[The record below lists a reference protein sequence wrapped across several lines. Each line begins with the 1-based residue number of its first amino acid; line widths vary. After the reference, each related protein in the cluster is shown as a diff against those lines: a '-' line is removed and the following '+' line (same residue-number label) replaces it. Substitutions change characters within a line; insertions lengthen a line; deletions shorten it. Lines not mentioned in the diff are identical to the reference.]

1 MFITLAV
8 LCALALG
15 GIYTWRS
22 VHNANVEKK
31 TLVAASEKERDGT
44 AKYTPEQLTQF
55 KEASAFPLPG
65 LIPLI
70 VAFLFVGFLGLGTF
84 NKIFFYA
91 EPGYV
96 YHVRTIAGEER
107 VINTV
112 GYSYHMFGRVNAW
125 KEAMTVQATSIGG
138 QLTSNESD
146 EVSTSANLS
155 PQNVIFLDQVDADV
169 TATARFLIPTDRE
182 AFLRMAQ
189 LYRSPANLLRTSL
202 IPSFRETLQ
211 ATGSLMSAEEYF
223 SGARTEFNREFEN
236 QLSDGIYIVK
246 REEVLVTSLVA
257 GRRPG
262 SANAA
267 KGSEQDEFGGDQKV
281 VFKVQKQL
289 GPDGL
294 PRRKVQGYADYAITL
309 VDAKV
314 TDVVPNIK
322 FKDRMGLKQE
332 ASANRAI
339 ARETRIQEEQEKLLA
354 IARGER
360 KVAEEQAKAKMEQ
373 IKLTT
378 DALTQKQ
385 LVVTNA
391 NKLREKARIDTE
403 RSGILLDKAKIDA
416 EAVKVAADA
425 QAYKKKAIIVA
436 DNALA
441 QKLATEV
448 EIQKVWAEAY
458 AKRSVPQYVF
468 GGSSDGGAPRG
479 GDQETARFMQLMTLD
494 AAKRL
499 AYDRGI
505 PEMAA
510 PANK

>member
-22 VHNANVEKK
+22 VHIASVEKK
-31 TLVAASEKERDGT
+31 ALVAASETNRDGT
-44 AKYTPEQLTQF
+44 PKYTPEQLTQF

-65 LIPLI
+65 FIPL
-70 VAFLFVGFLGLGTF
+70 VVVLALVTFTGLGTF

-125 KEAMTVQATSIGG
+125 KKAMTVQATSIGG
-138 QLTSNESD
+138 SLTSGESD
-146 EVSTSANLS
+146 ELNTSANLG

-182 AFLRMAQ
+182 AFLTMAQ

-223 SGARTEFNREFEN
+223 SGSRTEFNREFEN

-257 GRRPG
+257 GRRAS

-267 KGSEQDEFGGDQKV
+267 KGTEQDDFGQDQKV

-289 GPDGL
+289 GADGL
-294 PRRKVQGYADYAITL
+294 PRRKTQGYADYGITL

-360 KVAEEQAKAKMEQ
+360 KVAEEQALAKMEQ

-391 NKLREKARIDTE
+391 NKLRDKARIDME

-416 EAVKVAADA
+416 EAVVVAADA
-425 QAYKKKAIIVA
+425 LAYEKRVIIAA
-436 DNALA
+436 DNALT
-441 QKLATEV
+441 QKLQTE
-448 EIQKVWAEAY
+448 ERIQKVWADAY
-458 AKRSVPQYVF
+458 AKRAVPQYVF
-468 GGSSDGGAPRG
+468 GGNGETPVG
-479 GDQETARFMQLMTLD
+479 GDQETARFMKLMTID

-505 PEMAA
+505 PAIA
-510 PANK
+510 PAK

>member
-1 MFITLAV
+1 MWIALFV
-8 LCALALG
+8 LSVAGLI
-15 GIYTWRS
+15 GIYTLRS
-22 VHNANVEKK
+22 LHSNKVEAKALAAANND
-31 TLVAASEKERDGT
+31 R
-44 AKYTPEQLTQF
+44 YTPEQVKQF
-55 KEASAFPLPG
+55 KESSKFPLPG
-65 LIPLI
+65 FVIPL
-70 VAFLFVGFLGLGTF
+70 VMSAAVLFLTLGTF
-84 NKIFFYA
+84 NKVFFYA

-107 VINTV
+107 VIDNV
-112 GYSYHMFGRVNAW
+112 GYSYYLFGRVNAW
-125 KEAMTVQATSIGG
+125 KKAMTVQATTSGG
-138 QLTSNESD
+138 ALTSSESD
-146 EVSTSANLS
+146 EINTSANLG

-169 TATARFLIPTDRE
+169 TATARFLIPTDE
-182 AFLRMAQ
+182 VSFLRMAQ
-189 LYRSPANLLRTSL
+189 LYRSPDNLLRTSL

-223 SGARTEFNREFEN
+223 SGSRTEFNREFEN

-257 GRRPG
+257 GRRAS

-267 KGSEQDEFGGDQKV
+267 KGTEQDDFGQDEKV

-289 GPDGL
+289 NAAGQ
-294 PRRKVQGYADYAITL
+294 PRRKIQGYADYGITL

-314 TDVVPNIK
+314 TDVVPNSS
-322 FKDRMGLKQE
+322 FKDRMGLKQD

-360 KVAEEQAKAKMEQ
+360 KVAEEQALAKMEQ

-391 NKLREKARIDTE
+391 NKLRDKARIDKD
-403 RSGILLDKAKIDA
+403 RSEILLDKAVIDA
-416 EAVKVAADA
+416 KAVKVAADA
-425 QAYKKKAIIVA
+425 QAYKKKAIITA

-448 EIQKVWAEAY
+448 AIQTVWAEAY

-479 GDQETARFMQLMTLD
+479 GDQEVAMFLKLMTVE

-499 AYDRGI
+499 AYNRGI
-505 PEMAA
+505 PAMVA
-510 PANK
+510 PAK